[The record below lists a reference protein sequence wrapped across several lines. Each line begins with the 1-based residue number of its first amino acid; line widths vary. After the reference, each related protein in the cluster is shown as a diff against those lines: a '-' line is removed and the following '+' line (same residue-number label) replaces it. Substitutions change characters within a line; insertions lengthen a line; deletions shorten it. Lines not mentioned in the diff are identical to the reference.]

1 MCVCVYMCMCPS
13 NREVHAH
20 LLYHYVHTMMYLVR
34 EVCSF
39 HFLVVL
45 CVGDECFQRAS
56 QVMFVECL
64 QCSVDMQRV
73 VRLVS

>member
-1 MCVCVYMCMCPS
+1 MHTYCIVMCT
-13 NREVHAH
+13 HA
-20 LLYHYVHTMMYLVR
+20 MMYLLR

-45 CVGDECFQRAS
+45 CVGDKCFQRAS

-73 VRLVS
+73 VRLVG

>member
-1 MCVCVYMCMCPS
+1 
-13 NREVHAH
+13 
-20 LLYHYVHTMMYLVR
+20 MMYLVR